1 MFSHCGEALIASPF
15 FYLEAFV
22 SKTKAVFYAVCINIK
37 NTEDKKMKEPAFY
50 RAIRGPVSA
59 CFKAVYKPSI
69 VGKKYIPEDGRI
81 ILAGNHT
88 NYFDCLLVASATK
101 RCVHYL
107 AKDELMKGPLKILFK
122 GLGIIPVNRRQK
134 DKAALE
140 TAEGMLNDEKVIGI
154 FPEGTINR
162 TDDVIMP
169 FKFGAVKMA
178 KNTDTAIVPF
188 VISGKYKPFERS
200 VKIRFFE
207 PIKASENL
215 EETNGI
221 LMDTVASELI
231 RGGAKA

>member
-1 MFSHCGEALIASPF
+1 
-15 FYLEAFV
+15 
-22 SKTKAVFYAVCINIK
+22 
-37 NTEDKKMKEPAFY
+37 MKEPIFY
-50 RAIRGPVSA
+50 RVVRGPITVL
-59 CFKAVYKPSI
+59 FKAVYKPAI
-69 VGKKYIPEDGRI
+69 VGKNNIPERGRI

-107 AKDELMKGPLKILFK
+107 AKDELMKGPLKFIFK

-140 TAEGMLNDEKVIGI
+140 KAEEILRDEKLIGI

-162 TDDVIMP
+162 TDDIIMP

-178 KNTDTAIVPF
+178 KDTDTAIVPF
-188 VISGKYKPFERS
+188 VISGKYKPFKRS

-207 PIKASENL
+207 SFKAAENL
-215 EETNGI
+215 EETNNK
-221 LMDTVASELI
+221 LMNIVAAELTKE
-231 RGGAKA
+231 GEK